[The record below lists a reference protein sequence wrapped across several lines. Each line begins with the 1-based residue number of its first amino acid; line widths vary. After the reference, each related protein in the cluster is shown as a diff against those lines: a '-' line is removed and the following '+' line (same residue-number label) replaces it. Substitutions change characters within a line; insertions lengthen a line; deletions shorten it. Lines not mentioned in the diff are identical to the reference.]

1 MASAGDLKLY
11 VESLYPGIRTEG
23 DEPVELRAD
32 HDHRG
37 VVSFT
42 WLAEDSPISDLT
54 KADLSKRGDVVF
66 YAEISG
72 DGNTNMTSLA
82 VFKLGSSAVAVDDR
96 RNLYLEVSGGDAGA
110 NMVALRARIQH
121 VPRPSPTDS
130 RLETPSTLAKNW
142 PLETPPIRI
151 RYGRSAEVQVTD
163 QEHKTWKVSL
173 HPDHL
178 RGAIH

>member
-23 DEPVELRAD
+23 FEPVEFRAD
-32 HDHRG
+32 HDHDG
-37 VVSFT
+37 VVNFT

-54 KADLSKRGDVVF
+54 KADLSKRGDVVL

-72 DGNTNMTSLA
+72 DGNINMTNLV
-82 VFKLGSSAVAVDDR
+82 VFKFGSSAVAVDDKR
-96 RNLYLEVSGGDAGA
+96 GLHLEVTGGDAGA
-110 NMVALRARIQH
+110 NRVALRARIER
-121 VPRPSPTDS
+121 VRRPSPTES
-130 RLETPSTLAKNW
+130 RFDTPIALEKDWTSA
-142 PLETPPIRI
+142 TPPIRI

-163 QEHKTWKVSL
+163 QEHRTWKVSL

-178 RGAIH
+178 SGAIH

>member
-1 MASAGDLKLY
+1 
-11 VESLYPGIRTEG
+11 VN
-23 DEPVELRAD
+23 
-32 HDHRG
+32 
-37 VVSFT
+37 FT

-54 KADLSKRGDVVF
+54 KADLSKRDDVVL
-66 YAEISG
+66 YANISDDG
-72 DGNTNMTSLA
+72 DTNMTNLV
-82 VFKLGSSAVAVDDR
+82 VFKFGSSAVAVDDK
-96 RNLYLEVSGGDAGA
+96 RNLYLEVTGGNAGA
-110 NMVALRARIQH
+110 DMVALRARIEH
-121 VPRPSPTDS
+121 VPRPSPTES
-130 RLETPSTLAKNW
+130 RFETPIRLEKNW